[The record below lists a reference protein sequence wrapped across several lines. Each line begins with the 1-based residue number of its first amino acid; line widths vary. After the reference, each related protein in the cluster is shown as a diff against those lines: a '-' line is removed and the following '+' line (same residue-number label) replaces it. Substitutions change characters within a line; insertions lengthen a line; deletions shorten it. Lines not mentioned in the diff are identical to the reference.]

1 MNSKPSVFSAI
12 VITII
17 SMIFITAIVIGS
29 QGKTKMNYT
38 AEVKVENG
46 ALTGDSGQSIY
57 MTAPGEEC
65 TFEVTA
71 EGAPEI
77 SSTIMIYKDSTAKDS
92 YISVEASE
100 KGTVS
105 EAVKLTGDAALL
117 QVVRSVKAGTT
128 VQDGTYKIDYT
139 IRAVSTGRGGKILL
153 TVLLAVVL
161 TILGVV
167 VINHEN
173 NKARTCT
180 KKQMRLRGK
189 AYTNAFMVMFVLGLA
204 FGFLSGIT
212 EQFPFS
218 IFQVELIAF
227 LISATVFLITAD
239 RSRAFRSIR
248 RKRGTLVVVFAI
260 IAGVNLFAV
269 LLSLIM
275 KNTAAASFTGTGV
288 IGNWIVNLVAAV
300 CFFVMMLELL
310 MQDAREQAERG

>member
-1 MNSKPSVFSAI
+1 MNSKPSVFSVI

-17 SMIFITAIVIGS
+17 SMIFITSIVIGS

-153 TVLLAVVL
+153 TVL
-161 TILGVV
+161 GVV

-288 IGNWIVNLVAAV
+288 IGNWTVNLVAAV